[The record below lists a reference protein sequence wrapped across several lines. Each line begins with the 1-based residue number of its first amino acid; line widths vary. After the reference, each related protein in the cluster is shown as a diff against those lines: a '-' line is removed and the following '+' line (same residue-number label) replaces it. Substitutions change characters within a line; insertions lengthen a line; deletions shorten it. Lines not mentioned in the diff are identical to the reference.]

1 MQNTFIKIFFLL
13 ITIFFGSSFM
23 TKPKIVNTL
32 FYEFSDAKFV
42 VENYLSSIET
52 YCEKYKD
59 EHRIYIENE
68 LLIHPSTY
76 FANDIEGLYNSDC
89 EASLYFLHLKENKVK
104 VSYNRDFK
112 IETCTIG
119 SDKIMGTRIKKTV
132 RSSDGSTSVFNEFIE
147 LQLIQDRVKIIS
159 TFSDLFQNYNNVKCT
174 NLVSTPKPIV
184 KKDCQIFD
192 SAEAEYKK
200 GNSTKALEYYK
211 MALNCSENM
220 AYVESKIRELNTAS
234 GIKKSI
240 QEGNSFYQ
248 KKQYSRAL
256 ASFKLA
262 KEGASFLNSNEINE
276 LDRLIKQCNIEIAFS
291 SNKQQGD
298 YYFDKGFYD
307 KAEPYYIEALKFK
320 PSNAEIIRRKKV
332 CDTKIGT
339 NYIQSAKDEI
349 SEGQRLI
356 EVYQKN
362 NKGAIILMKYRQ
374 SGLLNGKQLFYI
386 AQILNNSRNQ
396 KKIRKQLDLSKRECC
411 VIVRQLIT
419 EIENIKDNTFNIED
433 LFFFKKTT
441 KCK

>member
-1 MQNTFIKIFFLL
+1 MQNTFLKLSFLF
-13 ITIFFGSSFM
+13 IISFFGFSFLV
-23 TKPKIVNTL
+23 KYKNVNIL
-32 FYEFSDAKFV
+32 LHEFRDSKFV
-42 VENYLSSIET
+42 VENYLRSIET

-132 RSSDGSTSVFNEFIE
+132 RSNDGSLNVFNEFIE

-159 TFSDLFQNYNNVKCT
+159 TFSDLFQNYNNVKCSSI
-174 NLVSTPKPIV
+174 VSAPEPIA

-200 GNSTKALEYYK
+200 GNLTKALEYYK
-211 MALNCSENM
+211 MALNCSEDLT
-220 AYVESKIRELNTAS
+220 YVESKIKELNTAS

-240 QEGNSFYQ
+240 QKGNSFYQ

-256 ASFKLA
+256 ASFKVA
-262 KEGASFLNSNEINE
+262 KDGASFLSSSEINE
-276 LDRLIKQCNIEIAFS
+276 LDRLIEQCNNEIAFS

-307 KAEPYYIEALKFK
+307 KAKPYYIEALKFK
-320 PSNAEIIRRKKV
+320 PSNAEMIRRKKV

-339 NYIQSAKDEI
+339 NYVQTAKDEI
-349 SEGQRLI
+349 LEGQRLI

-386 AQILNNSRNQ
+386 AQILNNPRNQ
-396 KKIRKQLDLSKRECC
+396 KKIRKQLGLSKEECC
-411 VIVRQLIT
+411 LIVRQLIT
-419 EIENIKDNTFNIED
+419 EIENIGDNTFSIED